1 MNLLQPFS
9 HDSSLQNTPSIQK
22 RNRHSNHKTILS
34 MKKQVE
40 ENNPGKYLAK
50 IAQVDNGIVN
60 GT

>member
-1 MNLLQPFS
+1 
-9 HDSSLQNTPSIQK
+9 
-22 RNRHSNHKTILS
+22 

>member
-1 MNLLQPFS
+1 
-9 HDSSLQNTPSIQK
+9 
-22 RNRHSNHKTILS
+22 

-60 GT
+60 GTWKYSIPFCFHIHVFIEVRNKSFWGRF